1 MHGGSM
7 SFKSCLMSGT
17 LALIAGCLAGYWVS
31 SLQWETRE
39 SRINEIQAREET
51 LRLEKAMEENRNLHE
66 TVNQMQIRAKK
77 ENDDAKREN
86 DLLLARIKRADV
98 RVSIPAVRVVK
109 TYPVVDIPAL
119 MMEKSRAELDPTVV
133 ERILSVG
140 RDGDTAIRNMN
151 QCIDQ
156 YQALAKLC
164 SHS

>member
-1 MHGGSM
+1 M

-119 MMEKSRAELDPTVV
+119 MMEKQEPNLTQRLLNVFS
-133 ERILSVG
+133 LSDETETPQSG
-140 RDGDTAIRNMN
+140 T
-151 QCIDQ
+151 
-156 YQALAKLC
+156 
-164 SHS
+164 